1 MVKSLYSGVSGLKTH
16 QQRMDVIGNNIAN
29 VNTVG
34 FKTSVVT
41 FADVYYQTKK
51 TASGATSSLGGVNPR
66 QVGYGVKMSTTTPN
80 MSQSGFTYSDSI
92 YDIAIDGE
100 GFIQLMDGSGNLLYT
115 RTGSFSIDDQGYL
128 VNSSGYHV
136 LGVSGDSEGQPASS
150 EIIRFVIPET
160 QANTSKATKLING
173 TNVTISM
180 SAPSDVSDMSVT
192 FTNSE
197 FPYATY
203 SSGIL
208 NIFMNMDEQYE
219 SEADF
224 QTAIN
229 NALQAG
235 GINLPDDLELNFEFE
250 SIPSSPEA
258 VIAKNSIDSWKVVT
272 TSSTCDEYKKYKYID
287 KDGEE
292 ASPSKSAQIAFSC
305 ADTSS
310 LDTVKVIYDEDA
322 PDKAT
327 VVYTAPDTAKGETAG
342 TWTITVNAEAGQ
354 SDINEKINNCIA
366 DYKDAKGV
374 ELSKLSCTS
383 FVFPEGGSNEAKD
396 TDKEQDN
403 RRVAFEAIGGKAK
416 DENTDP
422 AITMKLKGYTSDSN
436 TTLGI
441 SVEAKVAG
449 EYANNYK
456 IVFAYSSTYGTTKA
470 VWDENTLTITVGND
484 STLQDIQKA
493 VTEAANGNEKKK
505 LTITGMSGLNDLNAA
520 ARKALFGGNP
530 SISLANGADSFFTE
544 VANSLSTFNLQNG
557 RTGSEQSVKDLED
570 VTIQND
576 GTIIGTHAILG
587 RITLGRI
594 DLAMF
599 DNPNGLSAVGG
610 TCFVET
616 VASGEAKLSI
626 AGGTGAGSIISG
638 ALEMSNVD
646 LAQEFTDLI
655 TTQRGYQ
662 ANSRVITT
670 SDTMLEELLSLKR

>member
-41 FADVYYQTKK
+41 FADIYYQTKK
-51 TASGATSSLGGVNPR
+51 TASGATSSLGGINPR

-92 YDIAIDGE
+92 YDLAIDGE

-150 EIIRFVIPET
+150 EIIRFVLPET

-208 NIFMNMDEQYE
+208 NIFMNMDNQYNSE
-219 SEADF
+219 SDF
-224 QTAIN
+224 QNAIN
-229 NALQAG
+229 DALAAG
-235 GINLPDDLELNFEFE
+235 GVALPDDLELNFEFE
-250 SIPSSPEA
+250 TIPSSPEA
-258 VIAKNSIDSWKVVT
+258 VIAKNSIDSWEFT
-272 TSSTCDEYKKYKYID
+272 TSSATCDTYGKYNFME
-287 KDGEE
+287 KDGTL
-292 ASPSKSAQIAFSC
+292 ATDTTLAQVAFSC
-305 ADTSS
+305 GDTASTDQVN
-310 LDTVKVIYDEDA
+310 LIYS
-322 PDKAT
+322 AT
-327 VVYTAPDTAKGETAG
+327 ATEASVVYTAGTGGAAGKWTITIGPKTGAGDINKKINEYRDAAMTAG
-342 TWTITVNAEAGQ
+342 T
-354 SDINEKINNCIA
+354 
-366 DYKDAKGV
+366 
-374 ELSKLSCTS
+374 ELPKLTCTTL
-383 FVFPEGGSNEAKD
+383 VLPEGGTITSTTA
-396 TDKEQDN
+396 TSQDN
-403 RRVAFEAIGGKAK
+403 RLVAMNAMGATSGSMTMDLVGYTESSKGSLGVSFEAKI
-416 DENTDP
+416 
-422 AITMKLKGYTSDSN
+422 
-436 TTLGI
+436 
-441 SVEAKVAG
+441 AG

-456 IVFAYSSTYGTTKA
+456 IVFAYSASYDNTKA
-470 VWDENTLTITVGND
+470 VWDENTLTITVCNNT
-484 STLQDIQKA
+484 TLNDIQKA
-493 VTEAANGNEKKK
+493 IKDAANGNEKKE
-505 LTITGMSGLNDLNAA
+505 LTISGMSGLSSMNSA
-520 ARKALFGGNP
+520 ARKALFEGNP
-530 SISLANGADSFFTE
+530 SLSLANGADSFFTE

-599 DNPNGLSAVGG
+599 DNPNGLTAVGG
-610 TCFVET
+610 TCFMET
-616 VASGEAKLSI
+616 VASGEAKLSVP
-626 AGGTGAGSIISG
+626 GGTGAGEIISG